1 MAVFFCYSQL
11 WKAKDNYFNFYLQFC
26 VTKMWHPLLFS
37 ALSTVVPVSEPIP
50 TQNLVQKDSSF
61 KRTWFYG
68 ADFKLNFS
76 LANSSP
82 NWSSGASNNITLTGM
97 VNAFANLKK
106 DKMSWDN
113 SLKLNLG
120 VIANRQNDIF
130 GTGFWSTRKN
140 IDNFFLDSKFG
151 HEFPEYPSL
160 SIYGG
165 LNFQTQL
172 LPGYVYSKD
181 PIGREV
187 RTLTTSFLS
196 QGQTQLAIGTENK
209 FGQNY
214 YVRLGY
220 VTLKQTYLINQQ
232 LYETRKE
239 EVIARVQKGKYVDNE
254 FGMQIQMGA
263 TRYLDE
269 NKVILAKFNYLGFMP
284 YQTTRP
290 LLDSRIDLSIVAKIT
305 KYFNFNYTLISIFD
319 KDLVKPGASAWQ
331 NSWVFGIGYM
341 YRI

>member
-1 MAVFFCYSQL
+1 MLHSII
-11 WKAKDNYFNFYLQFC
+11 
-26 VTKMWHPLLFS
+26 FS
-37 ALSTVVPVSEPIP
+37 ALSTIVTP
-50 TQNLVQKDSSF
+50 TLPNNQNLSIQKDSTI

-82 NWSSGASNNITLTGM
+82 NWTSGASNNITITGM
-97 VNAFANLKK
+97 INAFANLKK

-120 VIANRQNDIF
+120 VIANQQSDIF
-130 GTGFWSTRKN
+130 GSDFWSTRKN
-140 IDNFFLDSKFG
+140 IDNFFMDSKFG

-165 LNFQTQL
+165 LNFQTQI
-172 LPGYVYSKD
+172 LPGYVYRKD

-187 RTLTTSFLS
+187 KTLTTSFLS
-196 QGQTQLAIGTENK
+196 QGQTQVAIGTENK
-209 FGQNY
+209 FGQDY

-232 LYETRKE
+232 LYETRQE

-254 FGMQIQMGA
+254 FGMQVQMGA
-263 TRYLDE
+263 TKYLDA
-269 NKVILAKFNYLGFMP
+269 NKVILAKFNYLGFLP
-284 YQTTRP
+284 YQSTRP

-305 KYFNFNYTLISIFD
+305 KHFNFNYTLISIFD

>member
-1 MAVFFCYSQL
+1 MAVFFCPIHNCGKQIILNPFFILKFAYQ
-11 WKAKDNYFNFYLQFC
+11 
-26 VTKMWHPLLFS
+26 MWHPLIFS
-37 ALSTVVPVSEPIP
+37 ALSAVIPVTEPAPIH
-50 TQNLVQKDSSF
+50 NAAQKDSSL

-82 NWSSGASNNITLTGM
+82 NWSSGASNNVTLTGM
-97 VNAFANLKK
+97 INAFANLKK

-113 SLKLNLG
+113 SLKMNLG

-140 IDNFFLDSKFG
+140 IDNLFLDSKFG

-196 QGQTQLAIGTENK
+196 QGQTQLALGTENK
-209 FGQNY
+209 FGQDY

-232 LYETRKE
+232 LYETRQE

-254 FGMQIQMGA
+254 FGMQVQMGA
-263 TRYLDE
+263 TRYLDAG
-269 NKVILAKFNYLGFMP
+269 KVILAKINYLGFLP
-284 YQTTRP
+284 YQSEQP

-305 KYFNFNYTLISIFD
+305 KHFNFNYTLISIFD

-341 YRI
+341 FRI